1 MSHKPLREHAALH
14 GHVDA
19 GAFPE
24 RVIEPHDFVAD
35 TEAFVDV
42 RIPRSKGK
50 ASYSFIGPGV
60 SQNDDQFIN
69 LTVPHGFNVG
79 AATLPHGVI
88 NNPHLHF
95 TAEVFICT
103 RGSFRFDIGEHGGQ
117 SIDVN
122 AGTVFSV
129 PTWVFRAFENTGVD
143 DGWLF
148 AVLGGDDTGGIIW
161 APHILSEAA
170 ETGMYLGQDYS
181 LLDETAGDDV
191 SDAIQPLTAEAL
203 AGRVARYTD
212 AELGGRAVSPD
223 DLDWSR
229 KALLSSVVPGHETA
243 VAPVIGHGLS
253 QDRTHKSPIT
263 NPHSFSLEWLEVA
276 PGAST
281 GLHRHGH
288 SQATFLIDGQ
298 WQIECEVDG
307 DLEIT
312 SPAEGSIVSVP
323 ENAWRNLKNLGS
335 APAHA
340 VVVCGSDAPTRVE
353 WVPEIVEA
361 ARGAGWAV
369 DASGYLAPAE
379 LLGGRP

>member
-1 MSHKPLREHAALH
+1 MSHKPLREQAALD

-19 GAFPE
+19 GAFSK

-170 ETGMYLGQDYS
+170 ETGMYLGQNYS

-212 AELGGRAVSPD
+212 AELGARAVSPD

-229 KALLSSVVPGHETA
+229 KALLSSAVPGHETA

-253 QDRTHKSPIT
+253 QDRTHRSPIT

-276 PGAST
+276 AGAST

-288 SQATFLIDGQ
+288 SQATFLIGGQ

-307 DLEIT
+307 DLEIAT
-312 SPAEGSIVSVP
+312 PAEGSIVSVP
-323 ENAWRNLKNLGS
+323 ENAWRNFTNIGS
-335 APAHA
+335 APARA

-353 WVPEIVEA
+353 WAPEIAEA

-369 DASGYLAPAE
+369 DASGYLAPTE